1 MEGGGLGGSGP
12 EVLEGLF
19 SVPVFCGRDG
29 FGEGWSC
36 SLYGCLTWGGK
47 TVGKLKLSMVSLQVR
62 FPPPPP
68 VEIDGMRAE
77 RHSAK
82 KREDRIK
89 QEQPDHSLLFPHFGA
104 R

>member
-1 MEGGGLGGSGP
+1 MLSLWLFDLGGG
-12 EVLEGLF
+12 
-19 SVPVFCGRDG
+19 
-29 FGEGWSC
+29 
-36 SLYGCLTWGGK
+36 
-47 TVGKLKLSMVSLQVR
+47 TVGNLKLSNVMVSLQVR
-62 FPPPPP
+62 SPPPPP

-89 QEQPDHSLLFPHFGA
+89 QEEPDHSLLFPHFGA